1 MLMATGRIS
10 EMGEDAIP
18 LLGSRNDAQLSD
30 GHLLELYVTHRDQ
43 TAFAALVERYSGMV
57 LGVCER
63 VLRDRH
69 LAEDAFQATF
79 LVLVRRAD
87 SLDGQRSLC
96 SWLYAVAYRTALKA
110 RAIALK
116 RRARERQVLDMP
128 AVQPTEEAVWSDLK
142 PVLDEELNKLPAKYR
157 APLIL
162 CCLHGK
168 THQQAARELGWP
180 SGSMSRRMT
189 RARELLRKR
198 LTRRGIFL
206 SAGVLVSLLFQR
218 SSATAASA
226 TLKATTVKAAM
237 AFGAGILGAGMLGT
251 AGLASAS
258 VITLTHAVLKTTAI
272 GTGAKLSAGL
282 KTVIIV
288 VLLGL
293 IGLTGFIAVSFFI
306 PGRSAFGLSSGAHCA
321 PASTGPGTP
330 LAGWEL
336 GGTLA
341 EHGNEIV
348 SVALAADGKLLAS
361 ASTGENFVRVWE
373 PATGLEIA
381 QLRGHDGVI
390 QAVTFTPA
398 GHLLASASAD
408 HTLKLWREGHVLAT
422 LDGHNGGVLCAAF
435 SPDGRTLASG
445 SEDRTIKIWDIATR
459 QLRSTLAG
467 HEGPVSAVAFSPD
480 GRTLASGSQDGTAKI
495 WDLST
500 GRERFHLK
508 QHSEPVTCLAF
519 SPDGKNL
526 ATGSADR
533 TVALWDTP
541 QYSLRAV
548 LKGHVGSVNSLVF
561 TPDAK
566 LLITGG
572 QDKTVK
578 VWNTTDLQEVAS
590 LQGHSASVN
599 SVALARDTLALAT
612 GSSDR
617 TIRLWRMGQRL
628 KDVK

>member
-10 EMGEDAIP
+10 EIGEDAIP
-18 LLGSRNDAQLSD
+18 LLGSRSDAQLSD

-43 TAFAALVERYSGMV
+43 TAFAALVERYSALV

-110 RAIALK
+110 RAIAAR

-237 AFGAGILGAGMLGT
+237 AFGTGVLGTGILGAG
-251 AGLASAS
+251 LASAD
-258 VITLTHAVLKTTAI
+258 VITLTHAVLKTTAV
-272 GTGAKLSAGL
+272 GSGAKLSAGL
-282 KTVIIV
+282 KTVLII

-293 IGLTGFIAVSFFI
+293 IGLTSFIAVSFFI
-306 PGRSAFGLSSGAHCA
+306 PGRSTYGLSSAAHCA

-336 GGTLA
+336 AGTLA
-341 EHGNEIV
+341 ERGSEIV

-361 ASTGENFVRVWE
+361 ASAGENFVRLWD
-373 PATGLEIA
+373 PAAGLEIA
-381 QLRGHDGVI
+381 QLQGHDGVVH
-390 QAVTFTPA
+390 AVQFTPA

-408 HTLKLWREGHVLAT
+408 RTLKLWREGRVFAT
-422 LDGHNGGVLCAAF
+422 LDGHQGGVLSAAF
-435 SPDGRTLASG
+435 SLDGKTLASG
-445 SEDRTIKIWDIATR
+445 SEDRTVKIWDMTTR
-459 QLRSTLAG
+459 QVRRTLTG
-467 HEGPVSAVAFSPD
+467 HEVPVSAVAISPD
-480 GRTLASGSQDGTAKI
+480 GLTLASGSQDGTAKI

-500 GRERFHLK
+500 GRERFHLD
-508 QHSEPVTCLAF
+508 QHSGPVTCLAF
-519 SPDGKNL
+519 SPDGKSL
-526 ATGSADR
+526 VTGSADH
-533 TVALWDTP
+533 TVALWDASGH
-541 QYSLRAV
+541 SLRTV
-548 LKGHVGSVNSLVF
+548 LRGHVSSVNSLVF

-566 LLITGG
+566 LLITAG

-578 VWNTTDLQEVAS
+578 VWNVADHQEVAT
-590 LQGHSASVN
+590 LQGHSGSVN

-612 GSSDR
+612 GSSDQ